1 MVRGKR
7 SLDSDWDRLFDEL
20 YLKTYAVRRE
30 EEAEALA
37 IGAMR
42 LADCEPGAD
51 VLDAACGYG
60 RHSRVLA
67 QAGYRTVGLDRSS
80 VLLDEARRRSEGADW
95 PRWVQG
101 DYRELPFEAGTF
113 DAVVNLFTSFGFFSE
128 DDDLQALTEFRRVL
142 KPGRA
147 LVLETMHRDRL
158 MAIFREQ
165 GWEQLPNAAI
175 WLERRSFDCVNGICE
190 VELTYWRK
198 GEDPMTEEYRLR
210 VYTPG
215 ELTRMAVEAGFGEVD
230 FYGDPEGGPLTR
242 ESRLVLVG
250 RTPEK

>member
-1 MVRGKR
+1 MARGKR

-80 VLLDEARRRSEGADW
+80 VLLDEAHRRSEGSDW

-101 DYRELPFEAGTF
+101 DYRELPFEAGPSMPSS
-113 DAVVNLFTSFGFFSE
+113 TSSRPSGSF
-128 DDDLQALTEFRRVL
+128 QRTTTFRRS
-142 KPGRA
+142 PSSGESSGR
-147 LVLETMHRDRL
+147 
-158 MAIFREQ
+158 
-165 GWEQLPNAAI
+165 GG
-175 WLERRSFDCVNGICE
+175 RSSWKRCTVTD
-190 VELTYWRK
+190 
-198 GEDPMTEEYRLR
+198 
-210 VYTPG
+210 
-215 ELTRMAVEAGFGEVD
+215 
-230 FYGDPEGGPLTR
+230 
-242 ESRLVLVG
+242 
-250 RTPEK
+250 